1 MLQQRPLLKVTI
13 SMSATLEEEVPTL
26 KCTCRKEESF
36 NTSGTQRL
44 IV

>member
-1 MLQQRPLLKVTI
+1 MLQKRPLLKVAITMP
-13 SMSATLEEEVPTL
+13 STLEQEVSAL

-36 NTSGTQRL
+36 DASCAQRL

>member
-13 SMSATLEEEVPTL
+13 SMPATLKEEVPTL
-26 KCTCRKEESF
+26 QCTCRKEESF
-36 NTSGTQRL
+36 NTSGAQRL